1 MKTVDKNIICRRQK
15 KYSKIMQIKLWKDLS
30 QKNLE

>member
-1 MKTVDKNIICRRQK
+1 MKTVDKNINLSQAK